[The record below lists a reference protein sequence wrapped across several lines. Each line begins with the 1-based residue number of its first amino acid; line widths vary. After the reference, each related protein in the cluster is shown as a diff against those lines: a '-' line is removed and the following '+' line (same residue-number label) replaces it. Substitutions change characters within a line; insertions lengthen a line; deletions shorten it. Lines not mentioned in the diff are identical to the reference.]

1 MKIPLKKQEGLDT
14 KYVKTRATNTEKKFQ
29 MLMVYRYVLTLVTIC
44 AGLLLISF
52 ILITLFPD
60 CTILNWPIYD
70 YVNNMFCNL
79 IVLSLVVMFLD
90 TIVSGNR
97 EGRMKRDEARAILR
111 QNRIIQ
117 PDIDMYLVRKNLAV
131 TPKEKTVRKFQVK
144 SDFVISDMKDMYS
157 TSELVSDAGMSKIQR
172 YAYYQNRLME
182 DFQKL
187 STSVDF
193 AYYPEISDAVVKY
206 MDATSYGQAAL
217 DAVLGY
223 EDSKSGTRS
232 TRTVIIGMIRDEP
245 VSGSFGDASPM
256 MKNVY
261 LVCQMIKDQE
271 EAIGQYL
278 RLMKAL
284 SDSNPDQRKSKE
296 TIYE

>member
-1 MKIPLKKQEGLDT
+1 MKLPMLKQEGLDN
-14 KYVKTRATNTEKKFQ
+14 KYVKVRATNTEKKFQ
-29 MLMVYRYVLTLVTIC
+29 MRMVYRYVLTLVTIC
-44 AGLLLISF
+44 AGLLLFSF
-52 ILITLFPD
+52 ILIKLFPD
-60 CTILNWPIYD
+60 AYILNWPIYD

-117 PDIDMYLVRKNLAV
+117 PDIDMYLARKNLV
-131 TPKEKTVRKFQVK
+131 ITPKEKPLHKFQVL
-144 SDFVISDMKDMYS
+144 SNSVISDMKDMYA
-157 TSELVSDAGMSKIQR
+157 TSELLSDAGMSKIQR

-193 AYYPEISDAVVKY
+193 VYYPEISDAIVKY

-232 TRTVIIGMIRDEP
+232 TRAVIVSMIRDEP
-245 VSGSFGDASPM
+245 VSGSFADASPL

-261 LVCQMIKDQE
+261 VVHEMIEEQE
-271 EAIGQYL
+271 KAISKYL
-278 RLMKAL
+278 KLMKAL
-284 SDSNPDQRKSKE
+284 SDSNPDQKSSKE
-296 TIYE
+296 TVYE